1 MALEKKGVGAPRA
14 LCWNCQSESGGEYFC
29 EQCIKIQPLSKEVD
43 YFSCLNLPRALSI
56 DLKDLERRFYDLSR
70 KFHPDYYQ
78 QKSEQEKAISL
89 EHSANLNKAYRTL
102 RNPIERAEYLIR
114 LEEGAAKAIPTKAP
128 SDLFEEIL
136 ELQEILE
143 AYKNGKTSGGPESKK
158 LQEQLEVEQGRLELR
173 KKSLEEEE
181 LFNLFKAWDGIYEG
195 NREAKKGPILQGM
208 KDVISQRAYLETVL
222 RDIHDGLTYGKGIN
236 E

>member
-29 EQCIKIQPLSKEVD
+29 EHCIKIQPLSKEVD
-43 YFSCLNLPRALSI
+43 YFNCLGLPRVLNI
-56 DLKDLERRFYDLSR
+56 DLKDLEHRFYELSR

-78 QKSEQEKAISL
+78 QKSEREKAISL
-89 EHSANLNKAYRTL
+89 ENSANLNKAYRTL
-102 RNPIERAEYLIR
+102 RDPLQRVEYLIC

-143 AYKNGKTSGGPESKK
+143 KYRHVKTGGGTESKK
-158 LQEQLEVEQGRLELR
+158 LQEQLELEREQLESR
-173 KKSLEEEE
+173 KKSLEEE

-195 NREAKKGPILQGM
+195 NRKAEKGPILQGM

-222 RDIHDGLTYGKGIN
+222 RDIHDGLT
-236 E
+236 